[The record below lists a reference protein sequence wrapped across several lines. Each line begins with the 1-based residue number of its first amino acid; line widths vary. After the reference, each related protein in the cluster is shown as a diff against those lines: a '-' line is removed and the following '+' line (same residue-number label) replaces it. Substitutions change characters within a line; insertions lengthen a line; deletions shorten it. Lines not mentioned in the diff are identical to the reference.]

1 MHDEKPDISD
11 TLAQTNSNFSRN
23 VARLPLPGV
32 ERQDYPVKQLTL
44 DLHAD
49 APPLLENFVAASNAD
64 LLAALYEAIPV
75 ADVPQHLFLW
85 GDAGSGRSHLLRSVV
100 TAAAQAGRPACYV
113 QAAEVADTLP
123 EAPALLLAV
132 DDVEGL
138 GPEAQIALFRAFNS
152 ARGQRMTLIT
162 SGCAAPL
169 HLNLREDLRTRIGQ
183 SLIYQVQPLDD
194 AARAEIL
201 ATLAARRGLRLADEV
216 VDFLLRHGRREL
228 SSLREVLD
236 ALDRA
241 SLEHKRPITLPLLRD
256 MIQQGLEI

>member
-23 VARLPLPGV
+23 VARLPLPGG

-100 TAAAQAGRPACYV
+100 TAAAQAGRPV
-113 QAAEVADTLP
+113 TSKQPRWLTPFLKHLP
-123 EAPALLLAV
+123 SCLPWMMWKAWV
-132 DDVEGL
+132 
-138 GPEAQIALFRAFNS
+138 
-152 ARGQRMTLIT
+152 
-162 SGCAAPL
+162 
-169 HLNLREDLRTRIGQ
+169 
-183 SLIYQVQPLDD
+183 
-194 AARAEIL
+194 
-201 ATLAARRGLRLADEV
+201 RRLRLRCFEP
-216 VDFLLRHGRREL
+216 
-228 SSLREVLD
+228 SI
-236 ALDRA
+236 
-241 SLEHKRPITLPLLRD
+241 RP
-256 MIQQGLEI
+256 GGNA